1 MPHTRKR
8 KRKNKSSN
16 VSGERTQKV
25 RVSNSQLSMVPSLH
39 GMETQMINGNS
50 NNSICQNSS
59 SSQNAQHST
68 PVTPVNN
75 CKGNLFI
82 LYGPQ
87 GPQSQFAGY
96 ISPIPNQQH
105 NQPQQHPQ
113 PQHTDIMEALRVMSR
128 NIEQV
133 STKLNKLDLIEHR
146 LSELEKNVG
155 NVNTELKDMKAKVNR
170 VEESVIFINKQY
182 EDQTKEVLAVKK
194 SLSEMSNV
202 NENILKELSL
212 VKSEFE
218 NLNERHLDLQTRSM
232 RDNLIFEGI
241 IETQEENT
249 EEVLR
254 DFLKSEMNITEEP
267 QFQRVHR
274 MGEKVQGRHRPII
287 AKFVL
292 FKEREKVRKA
302 APSKLAGKPFGI
314 NEQFPKEINDR
325 RKLLYPH
332 YKHAKR
338 LEKKAV
344 MIADKLFVNGTQ
356 IPLSSIHNP
365 ASTQWTDPESTYGP
379 RQPATRSANRPENR
393 FAATRR

>member
-16 VSGERTQKV
+16 VSGERTQKI
-25 RVSNSQLSMVPSLH
+25 RVSNSQLSTVPSLH
-39 GMETQMINGNS
+39 GMEAQMINGNS
-50 NNSICQNSS
+50 SNSICQNSS
-59 SSQNAQHST
+59 NSQNAQHST

-75 CKGNLFI
+75 CQGNLFI
-82 LYGPQ
+82 PYGPQ

-105 NQPQQHPQ
+105 NQSQQHPQ

-155 NVNTELKDMKAKVNR
+155 NVNTELKDMKAKVNG

-194 SLSEMSNV
+194 SVSEISNV

-254 DFLKSEMNITEEP
+254 DFLKSVMNITEEP

-274 MGEKVQGRHRPII
+274 MGKKVQGRHRPII

-332 YKHAKR
+332 YKQAKR
-338 LEKKAV
+338 LGKKAV

-365 ASTQWTDPESTYGP
+365 ASTQRTDPESAYGP
-379 RQPATRSANRPENR
+379 RQPATHSANRPENR

>member
-1 MPHTRKR
+1 
-8 KRKNKSSN
+8 
-16 VSGERTQKV
+16 
-25 RVSNSQLSMVPSLH
+25 MVPSLH

-82 LYGPQ
+82 PYGPQ

-155 NVNTELKDMKAKVNR
+155 NVNTELKDMKAKVNG

-249 EEVLR
+249 EGVLR

-274 MGEKVQGRHRPII
+274 MG
-287 AKFVL
+287 
-292 FKEREKVRKA
+292 
-302 APSKLAGKPFGI
+302 
-314 NEQFPKEINDR
+314 
-325 RKLLYPH
+325 
-332 YKHAKR
+332 
-338 LEKKAV
+338 KKCRDV
-344 MIADKLFVNGTQ
+344 IDQ
-356 IPLSSIHNP
+356 S
-365 ASTQWTDPESTYGP
+365 
-379 RQPATRSANRPENR
+379 
-393 FAATRR
+393 

>member
-1 MPHTRKR
+1 MAHTRNR

-25 RVSNSQLSMVPSLH
+25 HVSNSQLSTVPSLH
-39 GMETQMINGNS
+39 GMETQTTNS
-50 NNSICQNSS
+50 NSSNSICHNSS

-75 CKGNLFI
+75 CQGNLFTP
-82 LYGPQ
+82 YGPQ

-105 NQPQQHPQ
+105 SQPQQHPQ

-146 LSELEKNVG
+146 LSELERNVG
-155 NVNTELKDMKAKVNR
+155 NVNTELKDMKAKVNG
-170 VEESVIFINKQY
+170 VEESVVFIIKQY

-194 SLSEMSNV
+194 SVCEITNV

-241 IETQEENT
+241 VETQEENT

-254 DFLKSEMNITEEP
+254 EFLKSEMGITVEP

-274 MGEKVQGRHRPII
+274 LGKRVQGRHRPII

-292 FKEREKVRKA
+292 FKERENVRKA
-302 APSKLAGKPFGI
+302 APSKLVGKPFGI

-332 YKHAKR
+332 YKQAKR
-338 LEKKAV
+338 LGKKAV
-344 MIADKLFVNGTQ
+344 LIADKLFVNGTE

-365 ASTQWTDPESTYGP
+365 ASSQRTDPDTAYGP
-379 RQPATRSANRPENR
+379 RQSATRSANRHETR
-393 FAATRR
+393 FATTRR